1 MKRVVTLVALFA
13 VATPV
18 LACEYCLGTGTANSG
33 IIRALVFS
41 MASLLTVIGFVGV
54 SVGTFFF
61 KVHRRAKVLESERMS
76 GCPGDDQ
83 LVDQITRD

>member
-1 MKRVVTLVALFA
+1 MKRVIIFIALFA
-13 VATPV
+13 IATPV

-54 SVGTFFF
+54 SIGAFFL
-61 KVHRRAKVLESERMS
+61 KVHRRAKVLESERIS

-83 LVDQITRD
+83 LNDQ

>member
-1 MKRVVTLVALFA
+1 MKRGITLVAFFA
-13 VATPV
+13 VAMPV

-41 MASLLTVIGFVGV
+41 MVSLLTVIGFVGV

-61 KVHRRAKVLESERMS
+61 KVHRRAKVLESERIS
-76 GCPGDDQ
+76 VSPGDDR
-83 LVDQITRD
+83 LVDQ